1 MTTDH
6 PLDPD
11 GSSGTVA
18 EPVPHRS
25 AARTAAR
32 GIALSLL
39 AMIVGLGIFVERSQP
54 PTPGSFYEPPKPLGD
69 GALGAIVKSEPIDG
83 LPDWI
88 IGWKLLY
95 RTTSYSGAP
104 TVASAMVLVPR
115 TPAPPGGR
123 RVVAWAHPTTGVVP
137 SCAPSL
143 QNGDALTKVQGYNAF
158 LSAGY
163 AIVATDY
170 QGLGTPGPHPYLV
183 GSSEGRNVLDSVRA
197 ARLQPGAD
205 TGSTFAV
212 WGHSQG
218 GQASLFTGE
227 LAATYAPE
235 LKLVGVAAAA
245 PATELGALFQRD
257 IGTFGGDGLASMA
270 VVSWT
275 AMYPDLTMDQVIQ
288 PSKQA
293 AFLQVAN
300 NCIETTGQLFESL
313 PDLLLL
319 RDGYLAA
326 NPWEI
331 EPWKTRLAE
340 NTPGAAKIG
349 VPILV
354 TQGLADTL
362 VWPEVT
368 RSYVDG
374 RCTAGETIAFR
385 GYPGVTHTQ
394 IGVQS
399 ASDVAAWINDRF
411 DDKPADR
418 TCPAPV

>member
-1 MTTDH
+1 MTNEHHVDS
-6 PLDPD
+6 D
-11 GSSGTVA
+11 GSPGADVVPVGHRSTARTVA
-18 EPVPHRS
+18 R
-25 AARTAAR
+25 A
-32 GIALSLL
+32 IALLLL
-39 AMIVGLGIFVERSQP
+39 AVIVGVGVFVERSQP
-54 PTPGSFYEPPKPLGD
+54 PTPGSFYEPPKPLSD
-69 GALGAIVKSEPIDG
+69 GPLGTIVKSEPIQG
-83 LPDWI
+83 FPDWI
-88 IGWKLLY
+88 TGWKLLY
-95 RTTSYSGAP
+95 RTTSYTGAP
-104 TVASAMVLVPR
+104 AVASAMVLVPR

-137 SCAPSL
+137 ACAPSL
-143 QNGDALTKVQGYNAF
+143 QNGDSLTKVQGYNTF

-163 AIVATDY
+163 AVVATDY

-183 GSSEGRNVLDSVRA
+183 GLSEGHNVLDSVRA
-197 ARLQPGAD
+197 ARLQPGVDA
-205 TGSTFAV
+205 GSTFAV

-218 GQASLFTGE
+218 GQASLFAGE

-235 LKLVGVAAAA
+235 LTLVGVAAAA
-245 PATELGALFQRD
+245 PATELASLFRRD
-257 IGTFGGDGLASMA
+257 IGTLGGDGLASMA

-275 AMYPDLTMDQVIQ
+275 AIYPDLTMDQVIQ
-288 PSKQA
+288 PSKQSA
-293 AFLQVAN
+293 VRRVAN

-326 NPWEI
+326 NPWDI

-340 NTPGAAKIG
+340 NTPGATKIG
-349 VPILV
+349 VPIFV

-368 RSYVDG
+368 RTYVDG
-374 RCTAGETIAFR
+374 RCTAGETITFR

-411 DDKPADR
+411 DGKPADR
-418 TCPAPV
+418 TCPAPT